1 MAEQFAEEENKGQYC
16 RFVRTKDGRVKLE
29 PVKVPAHVKAQRAE
43 RIRKRE
49 LRSRVEQNRARV
61 QALNRRSV
69 MFLAFAL
76 AVCCGVCC
84 FYLGLQSRVAS
95 RMDKIIG
102 LQKQIEEISADN
114 DLRKQRISVSEDLDA
129 VGREARE
136 RFGMREARED
146 QIVYYTIDYRDYMF
160 QYEDID

>member
-16 RFVRTKDGRVKLE
+16 RFVRTGDGKVKLV

-49 LRSRVEQNRARV
+49 LRSRVAQNRARA
-61 QALNRRSV
+61 QALNRWSV

-84 FYLGLQSRVAS
+84 LYLSFQSRVTS
-95 RMDKIIG
+95 RMAEIIRLQQQVEG
-102 LQKQIEEISADN
+102 LSADN
-114 DLRKQRISVSEDLDA
+114 DLRKQRLSANENLDD
-129 VGREARE
+129 VRREARE
-136 RFGMREARED
+136 RFGMREAGKE
-146 QIVYYTIDYRDYMF
+146 QIVYYTIDYQDYMF
-160 QYEDID
+160 QYGNID